1 MTAIP
6 STVARP
12 PAAPSSAREA
22 LSRVSKAI
30 LRNRKATLGLVMF
43 LVLLFA
49 ALFPDVIT
57 SKPWNESVV
66 SPDAVTQCLYDA
78 AALGKV
84 PNCAQLPPTWPD
96 YPLGTTQL
104 NYDVLSQLVHA
115 TGVTLFATLLI
126 SLLVTAISVVIGI
139 TAAYAG
145 GRVDMALSLTT
156 DVFLVIPALPL
167 LIVLST
173 YLASG
178 GIAAI
183 VFVMT
188 ITSWAFGA
196 RQLRAQGLSIRS
208 KEFLEAARVRGE
220 RRWYVI
226 FAEILPNMLPLIV
239 AAFLGTS
246 VYVVATMAGL
256 QFLGFGNVGDTL
268 TWGTMIYQS
277 QQAMSLES
285 GNLWWLLSPIIAVA
299 FMGTSFAL
307 LNYAFDE
314 IANPALRKT
323 HRRRRG
329 KPAA

>member
-1 MTAIP
+1 MSAIDA
-6 STVARP
+6 SVTRP
-12 PAAPSSAREA
+12 PTSTSSREA

-43 LVLLFA
+43 LVLLFVA
-49 ALFPDVIT
+49 FFPDVIT

-66 SPDAVTQCLYDA
+66 SSDVVAQCQQDA
-78 AALGKV
+78 AAAGKV
-84 PNCAQLPPTWPD
+84 PNCAQLGPSLPD
-96 YPLGTTQL
+96 FPLGTTQL

-115 TGVTLFATLLI
+115 TRVTLFSTVLI
-126 SLLVTAISVVIGI
+126 SLLVTAISVLIGV

-145 GRVDMALSLTT
+145 GKTDSGLSLLT

-173 YLASG
+173 YLAGG
-178 GIAAI
+178 GIAAV

-220 RRWYVI
+220 RRWYVVLV
-226 FAEILPNMLPLIV
+226 EILPNMLSLIV

-314 IANPALRKT
+314 IANPALRKN
-323 HRRRRG
+323 RRRRG

>member
-1 MTAIP
+1 VEAIGT
-6 STVARP
+6 SVARP
-12 PAAPSSAREA
+12 PASASARDA
-22 LSRVSKAI
+22 VTRLSKAV

-43 LVLLFA
+43 LVLLFVS
-49 ALFPDVIT
+49 LFPDLIT
-57 SKPWNESVV
+57 SAPWNESVV
-66 SPDAVTQCLYDA
+66 PSDVVSQCQQNAV
-78 AALGKV
+78 ALGQV
-84 PNCAQLPPTWPD
+84 PNCAQFAPSWPL

-115 TGVTLFATLLI
+115 TGTTLFATVLI
-126 SLLVTAISVVIGI
+126 SLLVTLISVLIGV
-139 TAAYAG
+139 TAAYVG
-145 GRVDMALSLTT
+145 GVVDMVLSFVT

-173 YLASG
+173 YLEG
-178 GIAAI
+178 GGLAAI
-183 VFVMT
+183 VLVMT
-188 ITSWAFGA
+188 VTSWAFGA
-196 RQLRAQGLSIRS
+196 RQLRAQGLSIRT

-226 FAEILPNMLPLIV
+226 FVEIMPNMLSLIV

-256 QFLGFGNVGDTL
+256 QFLGFGNVGDSI

-285 GNLWWLLSPIIAVA
+285 GNTWWLMAPIVAVA

-323 HRRRRG
+323 GRRRG
-329 KPAA
+329 KRAA

>member
-1 MTAIP
+1 MEAIGT
-6 STVARP
+6 SVTRP
-12 PAAPSSAREA
+12 PTTASPRDA

-43 LVLLFA
+43 LLLLFV

-57 SKPWNESVV
+57 SQPWNESVV
-66 SPDAVTQCLYDA
+66 PQDVIAQCQVTAIAQ
-78 AALGKV
+78 GKV
-84 PNCAQLPPTWPD
+84 PNCAQFPPSWPA

-115 TGVTLFATLLI
+115 TGLTLFATVLI
-126 SLLVTAISVVIGI
+126 SLLVTAISVVIGV
-139 TAAYAG
+139 TAAYVRGAP
-145 GRVDMALSLTT
+145 DMVLSFMT

-173 YLASG
+173 YLSEG

-188 ITSWAFGA
+188 ITSWAYGA
-196 RQLRAQGLSIRS
+196 RQLRAQGMSIRT

-226 FAEILPNMLPLIV
+226 FVEIIPNMLSLIV

-246 VYVVATMAGL
+246 VYIVATMAGL
-256 QFLGFGNVGDTL
+256 QFLGFGNVGDSL

-277 QQAMSLES
+277 QQAMALES
-285 GNLWWLLSPIIAVA
+285 GNLWWLITPIAAVA

-323 HRRRRG
+323 GRRRRG
-329 KPAA
+329 KSAA

>member
-1 MTAIP
+1 MTTIDA
-6 STVARP
+6 SLTRP
-12 PAAPSSAREA
+12 PTTPTSSREA
-22 LSRVSKAI
+22 ISRVSKAI

-43 LVLLFA
+43 LILLFV

-57 SKPWNESVV
+57 SQPWNESVV
-66 SPDAVTQCLYDA
+66 PQDVIAQCRLDAVA
-78 AALGKV
+78 AGKV
-84 PNCAQLPPTWPD
+84 PNCSQFPPSWPD

-115 TGVTLFATLLI
+115 TGVTLFATVLI
-126 SLLVTAISVVIGI
+126 SLLVTAISVVIGV

-145 GRVDMALSLTT
+145 GRTDTGLSLTT

-178 GIAAI
+178 GLAAI

-220 RRWYVI
+220 RRSYVI
-226 FAEILPNMLPLIV
+226 FVEILPNMLPLIV
-239 AAFLGTS
+239 ATFLGTS

-277 QQAMSLES
+277 QQASALES
-285 GNLWWLLSPIIAVA
+285 GNAWWLLSPIIAVA

-323 HRRRRG
+323 NRRRRG
-329 KPAA
+329 DPAA

>member
-1 MTAIP
+1 MTMIDA
-6 STVARP
+6 SVTRP
-12 PAAPSSAREA
+12 PTSTSSREA

-43 LVLLFA
+43 LVLLFV

-66 SPDAVTQCLYDA
+66 SSDVVAQCQQDAV
-78 AALGKV
+78 ALGKV
-84 PNCAQLPPTWPD
+84 PNCAQFGPRWPD
-96 YPLGTTQL
+96 FPLGTTQL

-115 TGVTLFATLLI
+115 TSVTLFSTLLI
-126 SLLVTAISVVIGI
+126 SLLVTAISVLIGI

-145 GRVDMALSLTT
+145 GKTDSGLSLLT

-226 FAEILPNMLPLIV
+226 LVEILPNMLSLIV

-323 HRRRRG
+323 NRRRRAHR
-329 KPAA
+329 AA

>member
-1 MTAIP
+1 MTALDASI
-6 STVARP
+6 SRP
-12 PAAPSSAREA
+12 PASSSSREA

-43 LVLLFA
+43 LVLLFV
-49 ALFPDVIT
+49 ALFPDLIT

-66 SPDAVTQCLYDA
+66 SSDVVAQCQQDAVA
-78 AALGKV
+78 AGKV
-84 PNCAQLPPTWPD
+84 PNCAQFGPKWPD
-96 YPLGTTQL
+96 FPLGTTQL

-115 TGVTLFATLLI
+115 TRVTLFSTVLI
-126 SLLVTAISVVIGI
+126 SLLVTAISVLIGV

-145 GRVDMALSLTT
+145 GRTDSGLSLLT

-208 KEFLEAARVRGE
+208 KEFLEAARIRGE

-226 FAEILPNMLPLIV
+226 LVEILPNMLSLIV

-314 IANPALRKT
+314 IANPALRKN
-323 HRRRRG
+323 RRRRG

>member
-1 MTAIP
+1 MIDASVT
-6 STVARP
+6 RP
-12 PAAPSSAREA
+12 PTSTSSREA

-43 LVLLFA
+43 LVLLFV

-66 SPDAVTQCLYDA
+66 SSDVVAQCQQDAV
-78 AALGKV
+78 ALGKV
-84 PNCAQLPPTWPD
+84 PNCAQFGPRWPD
-96 YPLGTTQL
+96 FPLGTTQL

-115 TGVTLFATLLI
+115 TSVTLFSTLLI
-126 SLLVTAISVVIGI
+126 SLLVTAISVLIGI

-145 GRVDMALSLTT
+145 GKTDSGLSLLT

-226 FAEILPNMLPLIV
+226 LVEILPNMLSLIV

-323 HRRRRG
+323 NRRRRAHR
-329 KPAA
+329 AA

>member
-1 MTAIP
+1 MELINAPAT
-6 STVARP
+6 RP
-12 PAAPSSAREA
+12 PATASPRDAITR
-22 LSRVSKAI
+22 LSKAV
-30 LRNRKATLGLVMF
+30 LRNRKATLGLVM
-43 LVLLFA
+43 LVLLLFVS
-49 ALFPDVIT
+49 LFPNLIT
-57 SKPWNESVV
+57 SAPWNLSVV
-66 SPDAVTQCLYDA
+66 PGDVVSQCQQDAV
-78 AALGKV
+78 ALGKV
-84 PNCAQLPPTWPD
+84 PSCAQFTPAWPQ

-115 TGVTLFATLLI
+115 TGVTLFSTILI
-126 SLLVTAISVVIGI
+126 SLLVTVISVFVGV
-139 TAAYAG
+139 TAAYVG
-145 GRVDMALSLTT
+145 GVADMVLSFVT

-173 YLASG
+173 YLAGG
-178 GIAAI
+178 GIGAI
-183 VFVMT
+183 VLVMT
-188 ITSWAFGA
+188 VTSWAFGA
-196 RQLRAQGLSIRS
+196 RQLRAQGLSIRT
-208 KEFLEAARVRGE
+208 KEYLEAARVRGE

-226 FAEILPNMLPLIV
+226 FVEIMPNMLSLIV

-256 QFLGFGNVGDTL
+256 QFLGFGNVGDTM

-285 GNLWWLLSPIIAVA
+285 GNFWWLMAPILAVA

-323 HRRRRG
+323 GRRRG
-329 KPAA
+329 RRAA

>member
-1 MTAIP
+1 MTAIDA
-6 STVARP
+6 SVTRP
-12 PAAPSSAREA
+12 PTSTSTREA

-43 LVLLFA
+43 LVLLFV
-49 ALFPDVIT
+49 ALFPGVIT
-57 SKPWNESVV
+57 SKPWNESAV
-66 SPDAVTQCLYDA
+66 SSDVIAQCQQDAVA
-78 AALGKV
+78 AGKV
-84 PNCAQLPPTWPD
+84 PNCSQFGPSWPNF
-96 YPLGTTQL
+96 PLGTTQL

-115 TGVTLFATLLI
+115 TGVTLFATVLI
-126 SLLVTAISVVIGI
+126 SLLVTTISVLIGI

-145 GRVDMALSLTT
+145 GKTDTGLSLLT

-173 YLASG
+173 YLEGG

-188 ITSWAFGA
+188 VTSWAFGA

-226 FAEILPNMLPLIV
+226 LVEILPNMLSLIV

-246 VYVVATMAGL
+246 VYIVATMAGL

-323 HRRRRG
+323 NRRRRG
-329 KPAA
+329 QRPA

>member
-1 MTAIP
+1 MSMLDA
-6 STVARP
+6 SAVRP
-12 PAAPSSAREA
+12 PAASSSSREA

-43 LVLLFA
+43 LLLLFV

-57 SKPWNESVV
+57 SKPPNESVV
-66 SPDAVTQCLYDA
+66 SSSVITQCQYDAVNA
-78 AALGKV
+78 GKV
-84 PNCAQLPPTWPD
+84 PNCAQFQPQWPAF
-96 YPLGTTQL
+96 PLGTTQL

-115 TGVTLFATLLI
+115 TGVTLFSTLLI
-126 SLLVTAISVVIGI
+126 SLLVTAISVVVGV

-145 GRVDMALSLTT
+145 GKLDIGLSFLT

-196 RQLRAQGLSIRS
+196 RQLRAQGLSIRT

-226 FAEILPNMLPLIV
+226 FAEIMPNMLPLIV

-277 QQAMSLES
+277 QQSMAIES
-285 GNLWWLLSPIIAVA
+285 GNIWWLLSPIIAVA

-323 HRRRRG
+323 NRRRRG
-329 KPAA
+329 TRPA

>member
-1 MTAIP
+1 MSAIDA
-6 STVARP
+6 SVTRP
-12 PAAPSSAREA
+12 PTSTSSREA

-43 LVLLFA
+43 LVLLFVA
-49 ALFPDVIT
+49 FFPDVIT

-66 SPDAVTQCLYDA
+66 SSDVVAQCQQDA
-78 AALGKV
+78 AAAGKV
-84 PNCAQLPPTWPD
+84 PNCAQLGPSWPD
-96 YPLGTTQL
+96 FPLGTTQL

-115 TGVTLFATLLI
+115 TRVTLFSTVLI
-126 SLLVTAISVVIGI
+126 SLLVTAISVLIGV

-145 GRVDMALSLTT
+145 GKTDSGLSLLT

-173 YLASG
+173 YLAGG
-178 GIAAI
+178 GIAAV

-220 RRWYVI
+220 RRWYVVLV
-226 FAEILPNMLPLIV
+226 EILPNMLSLIV

-314 IANPALRKT
+314 IANPALRKN
-323 HRRRRG
+323 RRRRG

>member
-1 MTAIP
+1 MTAMNA
-6 STVARP
+6 SLTRP
-12 PAAPSSAREA
+12 PATPTSSREA
-22 LSRVSKAI
+22 ISRVSKAI

-43 LVLLFA
+43 LILLFV

-57 SKPWNESVV
+57 SQPWNESVV
-66 SPDAVTQCLYDA
+66 PQPVISQCRQDATA
-78 AALGKV
+78 AGKM
-84 PNCAQLPPTWPD
+84 PNCSQFPPSRAW
-96 YPLGTTQL
+96 PLGTTQL

-115 TGVTLFATLLI
+115 TGVTLFATVLI
-126 SLLVTAISVVIGI
+126 SLLVTAISVVIGV

-145 GRVDMALSLTT
+145 GRTDTGLSFAT

-178 GIAAI
+178 GLAAI

-220 RRWYVI
+220 RSWYVI
-226 FAEILPNMLPLIV
+226 FVEILPNMLSLIV

-277 QQAMSLES
+277 QQAMALSS
-285 GNLWWLLSPIIAVA
+285 GNVWWLLSPIIAVA

-323 HRRRRG
+323 TRRRRG
-329 KPAA
+329 DPAA

>member
-1 MTAIP
+1 MTAIDAP
-6 STVARP
+6 ISRP
-12 PAAPSSAREA
+12 PTSTSTRAAV
-22 LSRVSKAI
+22 SRVSKAI

-43 LVLLFA
+43 LVLLFV
-49 ALFPDVIT
+49 ALFPGVIT

-66 SPDAVTQCLYDA
+66 SSDVIAQCQQDAVA
-78 AALGKV
+78 AGKV
-84 PNCAQLPPTWPD
+84 PNCAQFGPSWPD
-96 YPLGTTQL
+96 FPLGATQL

-126 SLLVTAISVVIGI
+126 SLLATAISVLIGV
-139 TAAYAG
+139 TAAYTG
-145 GRVDMALSLTT
+145 GKTDTGLSLMT

-173 YLASG
+173 YLEGG

-226 FAEILPNMLPLIV
+226 LVEILPNMLSLIV

-256 QFLGFGNVGDTL
+256 QFLGFGNVGDAM

-323 HRRRRG
+323 NRRRRG
-329 KPAA
+329 HRAA

>member
-1 MTAIP
+1 MA
-6 STVARP
+6 
-12 PAAPSSAREA
+12 AAPGDAA
-22 LSRVSKAI
+22 ARVSKAV
-30 LRNRKATLGLVMF
+30 LRNRKATLGLVM
-43 LVLLFA
+43 LLILLFV
-49 ALFPDVIT
+49 ALFPELIT

-66 SPDAVTQCLYDA
+66 PRSVVAQCQQDAVA
-78 AALGKV
+78 AGRV
-84 PNCAQLPPTWPD
+84 PNCAQFPPSWPD

-115 TGVTLFATLLI
+115 TGVTLFTTILI
-126 SLLVTAISVVIGI
+126 SLLVTTISVVIGV
-139 TAAYAG
+139 TAAYVRG
-145 GRVDMALSLTT
+145 VPDLTLSFVT

-173 YLASG
+173 YLEGG

-196 RQLRAQGLSIRS
+196 RQLRAQGLSLRS

-220 RRWYVI
+220 RPWYI
-226 FAEILPNMLPLIV
+226 ILFEIVPNMLSLIV

-246 VYVVATMAGL
+246 VYIVATMAGL
-256 QFLGFGNVGDTL
+256 QFLGFGNVGDSL

-285 GNLWWLLSPIIAVA
+285 GNLWWLLAPILAVA

-314 IANPALRKT
+314 IANPALRKAT
-323 HRRRRG
+323 RRRRG
-329 KPAA
+329 DAAA

>member
-1 MTAIP
+1 MTMIDA
-6 STVARP
+6 SVTRP
-12 PAAPSSAREA
+12 PTSTSSREA

-43 LVLLFA
+43 LVLLFV
-49 ALFPDVIT
+49 ALFPGVIT

-66 SPDAVTQCLYDA
+66 SSDVVAQCQQDAV
-78 AALGKV
+78 ALGKV
-84 PNCAQLPPTWPD
+84 PNCAQFGPSWPD
-96 YPLGTTQL
+96 FPLGATQL

-126 SLLVTAISVVIGI
+126 SLLATAISVLIGV
-139 TAAYAG
+139 TAAYTG
-145 GRVDMALSLTT
+145 GKTDSGLSLLT

-226 FAEILPNMLPLIV
+226 LVEILPNMLSLIV

-256 QFLGFGNVGDTL
+256 QFLGFGNVGDSL

-285 GNLWWLLSPIIAVA
+285 GILWWLLSPIIAVA

-323 HRRRRG
+323 NRRRRG
-329 KPAA
+329 HRAA

>member
-1 MTAIP
+1 MAAID
-6 STVARP
+6 SSVVRP
-12 PAAPSSAREA
+12 PATTSSRDAAAR
-22 LSRVSKAI
+22 LSKAI

-43 LVLLFA
+43 LVLLFV
-49 ALFPDVIT
+49 ALFPNVIT
-57 SKPWNESVV
+57 SQPWNESVV
-66 SPDAVTQCLYDA
+66 PPDAIAQCQQDA
-78 AALGKV
+78 IAAGQV
-84 PNCAQLPPTWPD
+84 PSCAQFPPKWPD

-115 TGVTLFATLLI
+115 AGVTLFATVLI
-126 SLLVTAISVVIGI
+126 SLLVTCISVVIGV
-139 TAAYAG
+139 TAAYVRG
-145 GRVDMALSLTT
+145 VSDMTLSFIT

-173 YLASG
+173 YLESG

-188 ITSWAFGA
+188 VTSWAFGA

-226 FAEILPNMLPLIV
+226 FVEILPNMLSLIV

-256 QFLGFGNVGDTL
+256 QFLGFGNVGDSL

-277 QQAMSLES
+277 QQAMALEA
-285 GNLWWLLSPIIAVA
+285 GNIWWLLAPIIAVA

-323 HRRRRG
+323 TRRRRG
-329 KPAA
+329 SADA

>member
-1 MTAIP
+1 MTAIDAP
-6 STVARP
+6 VTRP
-12 PAAPSSAREA
+12 PTSGAARQA
-22 LSRVSKAI
+22 LQRVSKAI
-30 LRNRKATLGLVMF
+30 LRNRKATIGLVM
-43 LVLLFA
+43 LLILLFV
-49 ALFPDVIT
+49 ALFPDLIT
-57 SKPWNESVV
+57 SKPWNASVV
-66 SPDAVTQCLYDA
+66 PKEVVTKCKFDA

-84 PNCAQLPPTWPD
+84 PNCSQFPPKMPD
-96 YPLGTTQL
+96 YPLGTTQI

-115 TGVTLFATLLI
+115 TGTTLFLTLLI
-126 SLLVTAISVVIGI
+126 SLLATAISVVIGV
-139 TAAYAG
+139 TAAYTG
-145 GRVDMALSLTT
+145 GKTDTGLSLFT

-173 YLASG
+173 YLQG
-178 GIAAI
+178 GGLISI

-226 FAEILPNMLPLIV
+226 AVEILPNMLSLIV

-256 QFLGFGNVGDTL
+256 QFLGFGNVGDSI
-268 TWGTMIYQS
+268 TWGSMIYQS
-277 QQAMSLES
+277 IQAQALVS
-285 GNLWWLLSPIIAVA
+285 GNLWWLMAPIIAVV
-299 FMGTSFAL
+299 FMATSFAL

-314 IANPALRKT
+314 IANPALRKN
-323 HRRRRG
+323 RRRRV

>member
-1 MTAIP
+1 MTAIDAP
-6 STVARP
+6 ITRP
-12 PAAPSSAREA
+12 PTSGSASEA
-22 LSRVSKAI
+22 IRRVSKAI
-30 LRNRKATLGLVMF
+30 LRNRKATLGLVML
-43 LVLLFA
+43 LVLLFVA
-49 ALFPDVIT
+49 FFPDVIT
-57 SKPWNESVV
+57 GKPWNASVV
-66 SPDAVTQCLYDA
+66 PKEVVTKCKYDA
-78 AALGKV
+78 AAQGKV
-84 PNCAQLPPTWPD
+84 PNCSQYPPKSPD
-96 YPLGTTQL
+96 YPLGTTNL

-115 TGVTLFATLLI
+115 TGTTLFVTILI
-126 SLLVTAISVVIGI
+126 SLLATAISVVIGV
-139 TAAYAG
+139 TAAYVG
-145 GRVDMALSLTT
+145 GKTDTGLSFVT

-173 YLASG
+173 YLQG
-178 GIAAI
+178 GGLVSI

-188 ITSWAFGA
+188 VTSWAFGA

-226 FAEILPNMLPLIV
+226 FVEILPNMLSLIV

-256 QFLGFGNVGDTL
+256 QFLGFGNVGDSI

-277 QQAMSLES
+277 IQAQALVS
-285 GNLWWLLSPIIAVA
+285 GNIWWLMAPIIAVV
-299 FMGTSFAL
+299 FMATSFAL

-314 IANPALRKT
+314 IANPALRKN
-323 HRRRRG
+323 RRRRV

>member
-1 MTAIP
+1 VEIIDT
-6 STVARP
+6 TVMRP
-12 PAAPSSAREA
+12 PTSTSPRDAVTR
-22 LSRVSKAI
+22 LSKAV

-43 LVLLFA
+43 VFLLFVSV
-49 ALFPDVIT
+49 FPDVIT
-57 SKPWNESVV
+57 SKPWNEPVV
-66 SPDAVTQCLYDA
+66 ARAAISQCQQGAV
-78 AALGKV
+78 ALGRV
-84 PNCAQLPPTWPD
+84 PSCAQFTPSWPQ

-115 TGVTLFATLLI
+115 ASVTLFSTLLI
-126 SLLVTAISVVIGI
+126 SLLVTAISVVIGV
-139 TAAYAG
+139 TAAYVG
-145 GRVDMALSLTT
+145 GAVDMVLSFVT

-173 YLASG
+173 YLQGG

-183 VFVMT
+183 VLVMT
-188 ITSWAFGA
+188 VTSWAFGA
-196 RQLRAQGLSIRS
+196 RQLRAQGLSIRA

-226 FAEILPNMLPLIV
+226 FVEIMPNMLSLVV

-256 QFLGFGNVGDTL
+256 QFLGFGNVGDSI

-285 GNLWWLLSPIIAVA
+285 GNLFRLLAPILAVA

-323 HRRRRG
+323 NRRRRG
-329 KPAA
+329 NGAA

>member
-1 MTAIP
+1 MAAIDTTLTRKP
-6 STVARP
+6 
-12 PAAPSSAREA
+12 PSSSSHQAVA
-22 LSRVSKAI
+22 RVSKAI

-43 LVLLFA
+43 LILLFV
-49 ALFPDVIT
+49 ALFPDLIT

-66 SPDAVTQCLYDA
+66 PPAVIAQCQQDAVA
-78 AALGKV
+78 AGKV
-84 PNCAQLPPTWPD
+84 PNCSQFPPTWPD

-115 TGVTLFATLLI
+115 TGVTLFTTLLI
-126 SLLVTAISVVIGI
+126 SLLVTAISVVVGV

-145 GRVDMALSLTT
+145 GRGDLGLSFTT

-196 RQLRAQGLSIRS
+196 RQLRAQGMSIRS

-220 RRWYVI
+220 RSWYVI

-277 QQAMSLES
+277 QQSMALES
-285 GNLWWLLSPIIAVA
+285 GNIWWLLSPIIAVA
-299 FMGTSFAL
+299 FLGTSFAL

-314 IANPALRKT
+314 IANPALRKSN
-323 HRRRRG
+323 RRRRAQ
-329 KPAA
+329 PAA

>member
-1 MTAIP
+1 MTAIDA
-6 STVARP
+6 SLTRP
-12 PAAPSSAREA
+12 PATPASSREA
-22 LSRVSKAI
+22 ISRVSKAI

-43 LVLLFA
+43 LVLLFV

-57 SKPWNESVV
+57 SQPPNESVV
-66 SPDAVTQCLYDA
+66 PQDVITQCQQA
-78 AALGKV
+78 AVAAGKV
-84 PNCAQLPPTWPD
+84 PNCSQFPPSWPAW
-96 YPLGTTQL
+96 PLGTTQL

-115 TGVTLFATLLI
+115 TGVTLFATVLI
-126 SLLVTAISVVIGI
+126 SLLVTAISVVIGV

-145 GRVDMALSLTT
+145 GRTDTGLSFTT

-220 RRWYVI
+220 RGWYVI
-226 FAEILPNMLPLIV
+226 FVEILPNMLPLIV

-277 QQAMSLES
+277 QQAMALES
-285 GNLWWLLSPIIAVA
+285 GNIWWLLSPIIAVA

-329 KPAA
+329 DPAA

>member
-1 MTAIP
+1 MTALDASIP
-6 STVARP
+6 RP
-12 PAAPSSAREA
+12 PASSSSREA

-43 LVLLFA
+43 LVLLLV
-49 ALFPDVIT
+49 ALFPDLIT

-66 SPDAVTQCLYDA
+66 SSDVVAQCQQDA
-78 AALGKV
+78 AAAGKV
-84 PNCAQLPPTWPD
+84 PNCAQLGPSWPD
-96 YPLGTTQL
+96 FPLGTTQL

-115 TGVTLFATLLI
+115 TRVTLFSTVLI
-126 SLLVTAISVVIGI
+126 SLLVTVISVLIGV

-145 GRVDMALSLTT
+145 GKTDSGLSLLT

-178 GIAAI
+178 GIAAV

-220 RRWYVI
+220 RRWYVVLV
-226 FAEILPNMLPLIV
+226 EILPNMLSLIV

-314 IANPALRKT
+314 IANPALRKN
-323 HRRRRG
+323 RRRRG

>member
-1 MTAIP
+1 MTSID
-6 STVARP
+6 TVARP
-12 PAAPSSAREA
+12 PVASSSREA
-22 LSRVSKAI
+22 LSRLSKAV

-43 LVLLFA
+43 LILLFV

-66 SPDAVTQCLYDA
+66 APDVVTQCQYDA
-78 AALGKV
+78 ATAGKV
-84 PNCAQLPPTWPD
+84 PNCAQFAPSLPA

-115 TGVTLFATLLI
+115 AGVTLFSTLLI
-126 SLLVTAISVVIGI
+126 SLLVTFISVLVGV
-139 TAAYAG
+139 TASYAG
-145 GRVDMALSLTT
+145 GRVDLGLSFIT

-188 ITSWAFGA
+188 VTSWAFGA
-196 RQLRAQGLSIRS
+196 RQLRAQGLSIRT

-226 FAEILPNMLPLIV
+226 FVEILPNMLPLIV

-285 GNLWWLLSPIIAVA
+285 GNLWWLLAPIIAVA

>member
-1 MTAIP
+1 MIDASVT
-6 STVARP
+6 RP
-12 PAAPSSAREA
+12 PTSTSSREA

-43 LVLLFA
+43 LVLLFV

-66 SPDAVTQCLYDA
+66 SSDVVAQCQQDAV
-78 AALGKV
+78 ALGKV
-84 PNCAQLPPTWPD
+84 PNCAQFGPRWPD
-96 YPLGTTQL
+96 FPLGTTQL

-115 TGVTLFATLLI
+115 TSVTLFSTLLI
-126 SLLVTAISVVIGI
+126 SLLVTAISVLIGI

-145 GRVDMALSLTT
+145 GRTDSGLSLLT

-226 FAEILPNMLPLIV
+226 LVEILPNMLSLIV

-323 HRRRRG
+323 NRRRRAHR
-329 KPAA
+329 AA

>member
-1 MTAIP
+1 MTAIDA
-6 STVARP
+6 SVTRP
-12 PAAPSSAREA
+12 PTSTSTREA

-43 LVLLFA
+43 LVLLFV
-49 ALFPDVIT
+49 ALFPGVIT
-57 SKPWNESVV
+57 SKPWNESAV
-66 SPDAVTQCLYDA
+66 SSDVIAQCQQDAVA
-78 AALGKV
+78 AGKV
-84 PNCAQLPPTWPD
+84 PNCSQFGPSWPNF
-96 YPLGTTQL
+96 PLGTTQL

-115 TGVTLFATLLI
+115 TGVTLFATVLI
-126 SLLVTAISVVIGI
+126 SLLVTTISVLIGI

-145 GRVDMALSLTT
+145 GKTDTGLSLLT

-173 YLASG
+173 YLEGG

-188 ITSWAFGA
+188 VTSWAFGA

-226 FAEILPNMLPLIV
+226 LVEILPNMLSLIV

-246 VYVVATMAGL
+246 VYIVATMAGL
-256 QFLGFGNVGDTL
+256 QFLGFGNVGDSL

-323 HRRRRG
+323 NRRRRG
-329 KPAA
+329 QRPA

>member
-1 MTAIP
+1 MTAIDAP
-6 STVARP
+6 ATRP
-12 PAAPSSAREA
+12 PTAGSVREA
-22 LSRVSKAI
+22 FRRVSKAV
-30 LRNRKATLGLVMF
+30 LRNRKATLGLVM
-43 LVLLFA
+43 LLILLSV
-49 ALFPDVIT
+49 ALFPDLIT
-57 SKPWNESVV
+57 SKPWNASVV
-66 SPDAVTQCLYDA
+66 AKEVVTKCKFDA
-78 AALGKV
+78 AAQGKV
-84 PNCAQLPPTWPD
+84 PNCAQYLPKFPD

-115 TGVTLFATLLI
+115 TGVTLFVTVLI
-126 SLLVTAISVVIGI
+126 SLLVTAVSVVIGV
-139 TAAYAG
+139 TAAYTG
-145 GRVDMALSLTT
+145 GKTDTVLSLFT

-173 YLASG
+173 YLQGG

-188 ITSWAFGA
+188 VTSWAFGA
-196 RQLRAQGLSIRS
+196 RQLRAQGLSIRA

-226 FAEILPNMLPLIV
+226 GVEILPNMLSLIV

-256 QFLGFGNVGDTL
+256 QFLGFGNVGDSL

-277 QQAMSLES
+277 QQASSLTS
-285 GNLWWLLSPIIAVA
+285 GNIWWLMAPILAVA

-323 HRRRRG
+323 HRRSRG
-329 KPAA
+329 RAA

>member
-1 MTAIP
+1 MTAIDA
-6 STVARP
+6 SLTRP
-12 PAAPSSAREA
+12 PATPTSSREA
-22 LSRVSKAI
+22 ISRVSKAI

-43 LVLLFA
+43 LILLFV

-57 SKPWNESVV
+57 SQPWNESVV
-66 SPDAVTQCLYDA
+66 PQDVISQCQQDAVA
-78 AALGKV
+78 AGKV
-84 PNCAQLPPTWPD
+84 PNCSQFPPSWPA

-115 TGVTLFATLLI
+115 TGVTLFLTVLI
-126 SLLVTAISVVIGI
+126 SLLVTAISVVIGV

-145 GRVDMALSLTT
+145 GRTDTGLSFTT

-178 GIAAI
+178 GLAAI

-220 RRWYVI
+220 RGWYVVLV
-226 FAEILPNMLPLIV
+226 EILPNMLPLIV

-277 QQAMSLES
+277 QQAMALES
-285 GNLWWLLSPIIAVA
+285 GNIWWLLSPIIAVA

-314 IANPALRKT
+314 IANPALRKPP
-323 HRRRRG
+323 RRRRG
-329 KPAA
+329 DPAA

>member
-1 MTAIP
+1 MTALD
-6 STVARP
+6 TTARP
-12 PAAPSSAREA
+12 PAASSSSREA

-43 LVLLFA
+43 LILMFV
-49 ALFPDVIT
+49 ALFPNVIT
-57 SKPWNESVV
+57 SKPPNESVV
-66 SPDAVTQCLYDA
+66 SSDVVAQCQQDAV
-78 AALGKV
+78 ALGKV
-84 PNCAQLPPTWPD
+84 PNCAQFGPKWPD
-96 YPLGTTQL
+96 FPLGTTQL
-104 NYDVLSQLVHA
+104 NYDVLAQLVHA
-115 TGVTLFATLLI
+115 TSVTLFSTVLI
-126 SLLVTAISVVIGI
+126 SLLVTAISVLIGI

-145 GRVDMALSLTT
+145 GKTDSGLSLLT

-208 KEFLEAARVRGE
+208 KEYLEAARVRGE
-220 RRWYVI
+220 RSWYVV
-226 FAEILPNMLPLIV
+226 FAEILPNMLSLIV

-285 GNLWWLLSPIIAVA
+285 GNIWWLLSPIIAVA

-323 HRRRRG
+323 NRRRRG